1 MSEETANR
9 NNKDRLFKFI
19 FGREENK
26 AWTLS
31 LYNAINGSNYENPED
46 IQINSIDD
54 VMFLGMKNDVS
65 FIISE
70 TMNIYEQQSSF
81 CPNMP
86 MRQFIYAGR
95 LYDKYIEL
103 NHIYIYSTNLKK
115 FPAPKLICFY
125 NGEKDRP
132 EREVLR
138 LADAFEGNAEADI
151 SVNVTMININYG
163 KNEKLMEACHIL
175 REYSWLVEEI
185 RKNRKEKGLDL
196 AVEDAIKSLDTDAH
210 LKPFLMGH
218 LAEVKTM
225 CLREYSEEEIKEM
238 FKNDGIEEG
247 RKEGLEEG
255 RKEGLTEGLK
265 EGTTKT
271 MTSNVKKIMEKL
283 GMSVEQ
289 AMDILEIPEEER
301 KTVRDAI

>member
-1 MSEETANR
+1 MSEDTANR

-31 LYNAINGSNYENPED
+31 LYNAINGSDYDNPDD
-46 IQINSIDD
+46 IQINAIDD

-86 MRQFIYAGR
+86 MRQFLYAGR

-115 FPAPKLICFY
+115 FPVPKLICFY
-125 NGEKDRP
+125 NGEQDRP

-138 LADAFEGNAEADI
+138 LADAFCGDEEADI
-151 SVNVTMININYG
+151 SVNVTMLNINYG
-163 KNEKLMEACHIL
+163 KNEKLMEACQIL
-175 REYSWLVEEI
+175 RDYSWLVEEI
-185 RKNRKEKGLDL
+185 RKKRREKGLDR
-196 AVEDAIKSLDTDAH
+196 AIEDAIKNLDKNSY

-218 LAEVKTM
+218 MAEVKSM

-247 RKEGLEEG
+247 RKEGI
-255 RKEGLTEGLK
+255 TEARILH
-265 EGTTKT
+265 
-271 MTSNVKKIMEKL
+271 VKNIMEKL
-283 GMSVEQ
+283 GMSVDQ
-289 AMDILEIPEEER
+289 AMDILEIPEKER
-301 KTVRDAI
+301 KTVRDAM